1 MSYAL
6 TFTRHF
12 ARLVLLLLT
21 EGRSFETQLATL
33 RSLVAVSQEGP
44 VRLVLPDMSLL
55 SANGELVPER
65 YEGIDGLV
73 AQLIGHSIVEI
84 DFQKDASP
92 ADLLLVAK
100 MLSIAATPGNG
111 GEVALA
117 RMRALDAQTV
127 TLKVDR
133 PPQPQESV
141 VLPNSKL
148 SVAGP
153 GFVRNS
159 MTMFMPTADQF
170 EAVQAGGAE
179 VSNEP
184 DGDDRTGLTEADKHK
199 DPTVVTQQDA
209 DAMFQAF
216 STSTTPKG
224 SMVRM
229 FEELDAAR
237 NASDAGGHLDTLVK
251 LAADSS
257 SKDRIDIV
265 ADVFYGLVKR
275 EADIEDKMSKRQYG
289 LAVRRLCVP
298 RVLKCIVELLPRRRE
313 NYEQYMAIFVR
324 AEDDG
329 VEALVEALISAP
341 SITDRRVYYDSLL
354 RLRTGVRTLVHMLGD
369 PRWYVVRNAIELL
382 GEMRVA
388 EADSDLEKLLEHRD
402 DRVRTAAASA
412 LAKLGPSVAAKGM
425 RGALRDAP
433 QEVRDRAAEAMVLQ
447 RGGSVDSLVR
457 ALDREE
463 DNRVQMA
470 MVTALGQ
477 LATPH
482 AVEKLMEIA
491 RTEKGLLNKRRA
503 TPLRVAAV
511 HALGDVKTSSALAAL
526 QTLLRDKEKAV
537 RGAASWVMMGRK
549 RESGKFPTPADTA
562 NIDDE

>member
-6 TFTRHF
+6 TFARHF
-12 ARLVLLLLT
+12 ARLVQMLLI
-21 EGRSFETQLATL
+21 EGSAYDKQLATL
-33 RSLVAVSQEGP
+33 RSLVTVSEQGP
-44 VRLVLPDMSLL
+44 VKIVLHDMQLL
-55 SANGELVPER
+55 SANAEVIPAR
-65 YEGIDGLV
+65 FEGVDGLV

-84 DFQKDASP
+84 DFQQNASP
-92 ADLLLVAK
+92 ADLLLAAKLLSVAA
-100 MLSIAATPGNG
+100 SPGNG
-111 GEVALA
+111 GEMALS
-117 RMRALDAQTV
+117 RVRALDAQTIS
-127 TLKVDR
+127 LKVDM
-133 PPQPQESV
+133 PVKPQAATA
-141 VLPNSKL
+141 LPNSKL
-148 SVAGP
+148 GNAGS

-159 MTMFMPTADQF
+159 MTMFMPTTGQF

-179 VSNEP
+179 VGAG
-184 DGDDRTGLTEADKHK
+184 DGDELEAEDIVREQ
-199 DPTVVTQQDA
+199 DP
-209 DAMFQAF
+209 DAMFAAF
-216 STSTTPKG
+216 SASSTPKG

-229 FEELDAAR
+229 FEDLDKAKEATEVG
-237 NASDAGGHLDTLVK
+237 AHLDTLVK

-257 SKDRIDIV
+257 GKDRIDIV

-275 EADIEDKMSKRQYG
+275 EGEIEDKMSKRQYALG
-289 LAVRRLCVP
+289 IRRLCVP

-313 NYEQYMAIFVR
+313 NYEQYMAIFTR
-324 AEDDG
+324 SEDDG

-369 PRWYVVRNAIELL
+369 PRWFVVRNAIELL

-388 EADSDLEKLLEHRD
+388 EADGELEKMLEHRD

-412 LAKLGPSVAAKGM
+412 LAKLGPGVAAKGL

-433 QEVRDRAAEAMVLQ
+433 EEVRERAAEAMALQ
-447 RGGSVDSLVR
+447 RTGSVDSLVR
-457 ALDREE
+457 ALDKED

-477 LATPH
+477 LGTPH
-482 AVEKLMEIA
+482 AVEKLMDIA
-491 RTEKGLLNKRRA
+491 RTEKGLLGKRRA
-503 TPLRVAAV
+503 TPMRVAAV
-511 HALGDVKTSSALAAL
+511 HALGEVKTSSALAAL

-549 RESGKFPTPADTA
+549 RETGKFPTPSDTA
-562 NIDDE
+562 NIDEE

>member
-6 TFTRHF
+6 TFARHF
-12 ARLVLLLLT
+12 ARLVQMLLI
-21 EGRSFETQLATL
+21 EGSAFDKQLATL
-33 RSLVAVSQEGP
+33 RSLVTVSESGP
-44 VRLVLPDMSLL
+44 VKLILHDMQLL
-55 SANGELVPER
+55 SANAEVVPAR
-65 YEGIDGLV
+65 FEGVDSLV
-73 AQLIGHSIVEI
+73 AQLIGHSILEI
-84 DFQKDASP
+84 DIQRNASP

-100 MLSIAATPGNG
+100 LLSVAASPGNG

-117 RMRALDAQTV
+117 RVRALDAQTIS
-127 TLKVDR
+127 LKVDV
-133 PPQPQESV
+133 PIAIKASTA
-141 VLPNSKL
+141 LPNSKL
-148 SVAGP
+148 GTAGS

-159 MTMFMPTADQF
+159 MTMFMPTTGQF
-170 EAVQAGGAE
+170 EAVQAAGAE
-179 VSNEP
+179 VSSGG
-184 DGDDRTGLTEADKHK
+184 DGDELDAEDIVREQ
-199 DPTVVTQQDA
+199 DP
-209 DAMFQAF
+209 DAMFAAF
-216 STSTTPKG
+216 ATTTTPKG
-224 SMVRM
+224 SMVRL
-229 FEELDAAR
+229 FEQLDGAKD
-237 NASDAGGHLDTLVK
+237 ASEVGGHLDTLVK

-257 SKDRIDIV
+257 GKDRIDIV

-275 EADIEDKMSKRQYG
+275 DGDIEDKLTKRQYALG
-289 LAVRRLCVP
+289 IRRLCVP

-313 NYEQYMAIFVR
+313 NYEQYMAIFLR

-369 PRWYVVRNAIELL
+369 PRWFVVRNAIELL

-388 EADSDLEKLLEHRD
+388 EADTDLEKLLEHRD

-412 LAKLGPSVAAKGM
+412 LAKLGPGVAAKGL

-433 QEVRDRAAEAMVLQ
+433 EEVRERAAEAMALQ
-447 RGGSVDSLVR
+447 RTGSVDSLVR
-457 ALDREE
+457 ALDKEE

-477 LATPH
+477 LGTPH
-482 AVEKLMEIA
+482 AVEKLMDIA
-491 RTEKGLLNKRRA
+491 RTEKGLLNKRRP
-503 TPLRVAAV
+503 TPMRVAAV
-511 HALGDVKTSSALAAL
+511 HALGEVKTSSALAAL

-549 RESGKFPTPADTA
+549 RESGKFPTPADMPHV
-562 NIDDE
+562 DDE

>member
-6 TFTRHF
+6 TFARHF
-12 ARLVLLLLT
+12 ARLVQMLLI
-21 EGRSFETQLATL
+21 EGSAYDKQLATL
-33 RSLVAVSQEGP
+33 RSLVTVSEQGP
-44 VRLVLPDMSLL
+44 VKIILHDMQLL
-55 SANGELVPER
+55 SANAEVIPAR
-65 YEGIDGLV
+65 FEGVDGLV

-84 DFQKDASP
+84 DFQQNASP
-92 ADLLLVAK
+92 ADLMLAAKLLSVAA
-100 MLSIAATPGNG
+100 SPGNG

-117 RMRALDAQTV
+117 RVRALDAQTIS
-127 TLKVDR
+127 LKVDM
-133 PPQPQESV
+133 PVKPQAATA
-141 VLPNSKL
+141 LPNSKL
-148 SVAGP
+148 GNAGS

-159 MTMFMPTADQF
+159 MTMFMPTTGQF

-179 VSNEP
+179 VGGG
-184 DGDDRTGLTEADKHK
+184 DGDELEAEDIVREQ
-199 DPTVVTQQDA
+199 DP
-209 DAMFQAF
+209 DAMFAAF
-216 STSTTPKG
+216 SASSTPKG

-229 FEELDAAR
+229 FEDLDKAR
-237 NASDAGGHLDTLVK
+237 EATEVGGHLDTLVK

-257 SKDRIDIV
+257 GKDRIDIV

-275 EADIEDKMSKRQYG
+275 ESDIEDKMSKRQYALG
-289 LAVRRLCVP
+289 IRRLCVP

-313 NYEQYMAIFVR
+313 NYEQYMAIFTR

-369 PRWYVVRNAIELL
+369 PRWFVVRNAIELL

-388 EADSDLEKLLEHRD
+388 EADVELEKMLEHRD

-412 LAKLGPSVAAKGM
+412 LAKLGPGVAAKGL

-433 QEVRDRAAEAMVLQ
+433 EEVRERAAEAMALQ
-447 RGGSVDSLVR
+447 RSGSVDSLVR
-457 ALDREE
+457 ALDKED

-477 LATPH
+477 LGTPH
-482 AVEKLMEIA
+482 AVEKLMDIA
-491 RTEKGLLNKRRA
+491 RTEKGLLGKRRA
-503 TPLRVAAV
+503 TPMRVAAV
-511 HALGDVKTSSALAAL
+511 HALGEVKTSSALAAL

-549 RESGKFPTPADTA
+549 RESGKFPTPSDTA

>member
-6 TFTRHF
+6 TFARHF
-12 ARLVLLLLT
+12 ARLVSLLLT
-21 EGRSFETQLATL
+21 EGSSFDKQLATL
-33 RSLVAVSQEGP
+33 KSLVNVSAEGP
-44 VRLVLPDMSLL
+44 VRLVLPGMSFL
-55 SANGELVPER
+55 SANSELVPER
-65 YEGIDGLV
+65 FEGVDNLV
-73 AQLIGHSIVEI
+73 AQLIGHSITEI
-84 DFQKDASP
+84 EFQQNATP
-92 ADLLLVAK
+92 ADLLLVARL
-100 MLSIAATPGNG
+100 LSVAATPGNG

-117 RMRALDAQTV
+117 RMVALDAQTV
-127 TLKVDR
+127 RLAVEL
-133 PPQPQESV
+133 PPKPQGEP
-141 VLPNSKL
+141 VLSNSKL
-148 SVAGP
+148 GSAGP

-159 MTMFMPTADQF
+159 MTMFMPSPDEF

-179 VSNEP
+179 VSHET
-184 DGDDRTGLTEADKHK
+184 DGDGGDVGDKVPEGVVK
-199 DPTVVTQQDA
+199 QDPN
-209 DAMFQAF
+209 AMFEAF
-216 STSTTPKG
+216 AATSTPKG
-224 SMVRM
+224 SMARM
-229 FEELDAAR
+229 FEELDGATSSEKIG
-237 NASDAGGHLDTLVK
+237 NHLDTLVK
-251 LAADSS
+251 LATDSS

-265 ADVFYGLVKR
+265 ADVFFGLVKR
-275 EADIEDKMSKRQYG
+275 EADMEDKIVKRQYA

-324 AEDDG
+324 AEEDG

-354 RLRTGVRTLVHMLGD
+354 RLRTGVRTLIHMLGD

-388 EADSDLEKLLEHRD
+388 EADDALEKLLEHRD

-412 LAKLGPSVAAKGM
+412 LAKLGPGVAAKGL

-433 QEVRDRAAEAMVLQ
+433 EEVRARAAEAMALQ
-447 RGGSVDSLVR
+447 RSGSVDSLVR
-457 ALDREE
+457 ALDKEE

-477 LATPH
+477 LGTPH
-482 AVEKLMEIA
+482 AVEKLMDIA
-491 RTEKGLLNKRRA
+491 RTEKGLLNKRRP
-503 TPLRVAAV
+503 TPMRVAAV
-511 HALGDVKTSSALAAL
+511 HALGEVKTSSALAAL

-549 RESGKFPTPADTA
+549 RESGKFPTPADTE
-562 NIDDE
+562 NIENE

>member
-6 TFTRHF
+6 TFARHF
-12 ARLVLLLLT
+12 ARLVSLLLT
-21 EGRSFETQLATL
+21 EGSSFDKQLATL
-33 RSLVAVSQEGP
+33 KSLVNVSAEGP
-44 VRLVLPDMSLL
+44 VRLVLPGMSFL
-55 SANGELVPER
+55 SANSELVPER
-65 YEGIDGLV
+65 FEGVDNLV
-73 AQLIGHSIVEI
+73 AQLIGHSITEI
-84 DFQKDASP
+84 DFQKGATP
-92 ADLLLVAK
+92 ADLLLVARL
-100 MLSIAATPGNG
+100 LSVAASPGNG

-117 RMRALDAQTV
+117 RIAALDAQTV
-127 TLKVDR
+127 RLTVEL
-133 PPQPQESV
+133 PPKPQESA
-141 VLPNSKL
+141 VLSNSKL
-148 SVAGP
+148 GNAGP

-159 MTMFMPTADQF
+159 MTMFMPTTDEF
-170 EAVQAGGAE
+170 EAMQAGGAE
-179 VSNEP
+179 VSHDADGNGGEADGDKAP
-184 DGDDRTGLTEADKHK
+184 DGVVKQ
-199 DPTVVTQQDA
+199 DPN
-209 DAMFQAF
+209 AMFEAF
-216 STSTTPKG
+216 SATSTPKG
-224 SMVRM
+224 SMARM
-229 FEELDAAR
+229 FEELDAATSSEKIG
-237 NASDAGGHLDTLVK
+237 NHLDTLVK
-251 LAADSS
+251 LATDSS

-275 EADIEDKMSKRQYG
+275 EGEIEDKMVKRQFA

-388 EADSDLEKLLEHRD
+388 EADDELEKLLEHRD

-412 LAKLGPSVAAKGM
+412 LAKLGPGVAAKGL

-433 QEVRDRAAEAMVLQ
+433 EEVRARAAEAMALQ
-447 RGGSVDSLVR
+447 RSGSVDSLVR
-457 ALDREE
+457 ALDKEE

-477 LATPH
+477 LGTPH
-482 AVEKLMEIA
+482 AVEKLMDIA
-491 RTEKGLLNKRRA
+491 RTEKGLLNKRRP
-503 TPLRVAAV
+503 TPMRVAAV
-511 HALGDVKTSSALAAL
+511 HALGEVKTSSALAAL

-537 RGAASWVMMGRK
+537 RGAASWVMLGRK
-549 RESGKFPTPADTA
+549 RESGKFPTPADTE

>member
-6 TFTRHF
+6 TFARHF
-12 ARLVLLLLT
+12 ARLVQMLLI
-21 EGRSFETQLATL
+21 EGSNFDKQLATL
-33 RSLVAVSQEGP
+33 RSLVTVSEQGP
-44 VRLVLPDMSLL
+44 VKLILHDMQLL
-55 SANGELVPER
+55 SANAEVVPAR
-65 YEGIDGLV
+65 FEGVDGLV
-73 AQLIGHSIVEI
+73 AQLIGHSILEI
-84 DFQKDASP
+84 DIQRNASP

-100 MLSIAATPGNG
+100 LLSVAASPGNG

-117 RMRALDAQTV
+117 RVRALDAQAI
-127 TLKVDR
+127 TLKVDA
-133 PPQPQESV
+133 PIAVKASTA
-141 VLPNSKL
+141 LSNSK
-148 SVAGP
+148 VNAGS

-159 MTMFMPTADQF
+159 MTMFMPTTGQF
-170 EAVQAGGAE
+170 EAVQAAGAE
-179 VSNEP
+179 VSSGG
-184 DGDDRTGLTEADKHK
+184 DGDELDAVDIVRE
-199 DPTVVTQQDA
+199 QDA
-209 DAMFQAF
+209 DAMFAAF
-216 STSTTPKG
+216 ATTSTPKG
-224 SMVRM
+224 SMVKL
-229 FEELDAAR
+229 FEELDGAR
-237 NASDAGGHLDTLVK
+237 EATEVGGHLDTLVK

-257 SKDRIDIV
+257 GKDRIDIV

-275 EADIEDKMSKRQYG
+275 EGEIEDKMSKRQYA

-313 NYEQYMAIFVR
+313 NYEQYMAIFLR
-324 AEDDG
+324 AEEDG

-369 PRWYVVRNAIELL
+369 PRWFVVRNAIELL

-388 EADSDLEKLLEHRD
+388 EADTDLEKLLEHRD

-412 LAKLGPSVAAKGM
+412 LAKLGPGVAAKGL

-433 QEVRDRAAEAMVLQ
+433 EEVRERAAEAMALQ
-447 RGGSVDSLVR
+447 RTGSVDSLVR
-457 ALDREE
+457 ALDKEE

-477 LATPH
+477 LGTPH
-482 AVEKLMEIA
+482 AVEKLMDIA
-491 RTEKGLLNKRRA
+491 RTEKGLLNKRRP
-503 TPLRVAAV
+503 TPMRVAAV
-511 HALGDVKTSSALAAL
+511 HALGEVKTSSALAAL

-549 RESGKFPTPADTA
+549 RESGKFPTPADMA
-562 NIDDE
+562 HIDDE

>member
-6 TFTRHF
+6 TFARHF
-12 ARLVLLLLT
+12 ARLVQMLLI
-21 EGRSFETQLATL
+21 EGNSFDKQLATL
-33 RSLVAVSQEGP
+33 RSLVTVSEQGP
-44 VRLVLPDMSLL
+44 VKLILHDMQLL
-55 SANGELVPER
+55 SANAEVVPAR
-65 YEGIDGLV
+65 FEGVDGLV
-73 AQLIGHSIVEI
+73 AQLIGHSIIEI
-84 DFQKDASP
+84 DFQQNASP
-92 ADLLLVAK
+92 ADLLLAAKLLAVAA
-100 MLSIAATPGNG
+100 SPGNG

-117 RMRALDAQTV
+117 RVRALDAQTISI
-127 TLKVDR
+127 KVDV
-133 PPQPQESV
+133 PVTPQATTA
-141 VLPNSKL
+141 LPNSKL
-148 SVAGP
+148 GNTGS

-159 MTMFMPTADQF
+159 MTMFMPTTGQF

-179 VSNEP
+179 VG
-184 DGDDRTGLTEADKHK
+184 DGEELDAEDIVREQ
-199 DPTVVTQQDA
+199 DPE
-209 DAMFQAF
+209 AMFAAF
-216 STSTTPKG
+216 ATTTTPKG

-229 FEELDAAR
+229 FEQLDHAR
-237 NASDAGGHLDTLVK
+237 EATEVGGHLDTLVK

-257 SKDRIDIV
+257 GKDRIDIV

-275 EADIEDKMSKRQYG
+275 EGDIEDKMSKRQYA
-289 LAVRRLCVP
+289 LAIRRLCVP

-369 PRWYVVRNAIELL
+369 PRWFVVRNAIELL

-388 EADSDLEKLLEHRD
+388 EADVELEKMLEHRD

-412 LAKLGPSVAAKGM
+412 LAKLGPGVAAKGL

-433 QEVRDRAAEAMVLQ
+433 EDVRERAAEAMALQ
-447 RGGSVDSLVR
+447 RSGSVDSLVR
-457 ALDREE
+457 ALDKED

-477 LATPH
+477 LGTPH
-482 AVEKLMEIA
+482 AVEKLMDIA
-491 RTEKGLLNKRRA
+491 RTEKGLLGKRRP
-503 TPLRVAAV
+503 TPMRVAAV
-511 HALGDVKTSSALAAL
+511 HALGEVKTSSALAAL

-562 NIDDE
+562 HIDEE

>member
-6 TFTRHF
+6 TFARHF
-12 ARLVLLLLT
+12 ARLVQMLLV
-21 EGRSFETQLATL
+21 EGSAFDKQLATL
-33 RSLVAVSQEGP
+33 RSLVTVSEQGP
-44 VRLVLPDMSLL
+44 VKLILHDMQLL
-55 SANGELVPER
+55 SANAEVVPAR
-65 YEGIDGLV
+65 FEGVDGMV
-73 AQLIGHSIVEI
+73 AQLIGHSILEI
-84 DFQKDASP
+84 DVQRNATP

-100 MLSIAATPGNG
+100 LLSVAPSPGNG
-111 GEVALA
+111 GEVALS
-117 RMRALDAQTV
+117 RVRALDAQTIS
-127 TLKVDR
+127 LKVDV
-133 PPQPQESV
+133 PVQPSTA
-141 VLPNSKL
+141 LPNSKL
-148 SVAGP
+148 GNAGA

-159 MTMFMPTADQF
+159 MTMFMPTTGQF
-170 EAVQAGGAE
+170 EAVQAAGAE
-179 VSNEP
+179 VANSG
-184 DGDDRTGLTEADKHK
+184 DGDELEAEDIVREQ
-199 DPTVVTQQDA
+199 DP
-209 DAMFQAF
+209 DAMFAAF
-216 STSTTPKG
+216 AATSTPKG
-224 SMVRM
+224 SMVRL
-229 FEELDAAR
+229 FEQLDGAHEATEV
-237 NASDAGGHLDTLVK
+237 GGHLDTLVK

-257 SKDRIDIV
+257 GKDRIDIV

-275 EADIEDKMSKRQYG
+275 EGDIEDKMSKRQYALG
-289 LAVRRLCVP
+289 IRRLCVP

-313 NYEQYMAIFVR
+313 NYEQYMAIFMR

-369 PRWYVVRNAIELL
+369 PRWFVVRNAIELL

-388 EADSDLEKLLEHRD
+388 EADVDLEKLLEHRD

-412 LAKLGPSVAAKGM
+412 LAKLGPGVAAKGL

-433 QEVRDRAAEAMVLQ
+433 EEVRERAAEAMALQ
-447 RGGSVDSLVR
+447 RSGSVDSLVR
-457 ALDREE
+457 ALDKEE

-477 LATPH
+477 LGTPH
-482 AVEKLMEIA
+482 AVEKLMDIA
-491 RTEKGLLNKRRA
+491 RTEKGLLNKRRP
-503 TPLRVAAV
+503 TPMRVAAV
-511 HALGDVKTSSALAAL
+511 HALGDVKTSGALAAL

-549 RESGKFPTPADTA
+549 RESGKFPTPADLA